1 MPVLVNW
8 ASTAILS
15 AAILAIVNTI
25 DSHLLSKRMPGLR
38 AFLLPIGIIY
48 LIYSL
53 VLLYLF
59 PLPEG
64 IGIWPVLAA
73 VASGLFRTAGATI
86 MLYSFQREEVSR
98 VIPVVYTYPIFVA
111 IIAVPLLGETLY
123 YLQWLAIIIVVAG
136 AVMVSVEKSHSG
148 STSWLGKS
156 FLLLFISSLFF
167 AVADVTSKYA
177 LGYISFWNGFSLT
190 ALCMSSIFLLVSV
203 RPHIL
208 RQLRDMKQRNTTM
221 ALLAFNE
228 ILAPVGIVLSLWAI
242 QRGPVSLVSTII
254 GSRPV
259 FVTLY
264 SLVLSRVLP
273 KFLIPSASR
282 GMLALRLIATA
293 MIVGGIAIIHLT

>member
-1 MPVLVNW
+1 MPVPVNW

-15 AAILAIVNTI
+15 AAILAVVNTI

-38 AFLLPIGIIY
+38 AFLLPVGIIH
-48 LIYSL
+48 LIYGL

-73 VASGLFRTAGATI
+73 VASGLLRTSGVII
-86 MLYSFQREEVSR
+86 MLDCFQKEEVSR
-98 VIPVVYTYPIFVA
+98 VIPVIYTYPIFVA

-136 AVMVSVEKSHSG
+136 AVIVSLEKSPSG

-177 LGYISFWNGFSLT
+177 LGYISFWNGFSLAT
-190 ALCMSSIFLLVSV
+190 VCMSSIFLLVSI

-208 RQLRDMKQRNTTM
+208 RQLRDMKRRNKTL
-221 ALLAFNE
+221 ALLIFNE
-228 ILAPVGIVLSLWAI
+228 MVAPVGIILSFWAM
-242 QRGPVSLVSTII
+242 QRGPVSLVSAII

-259 FVTLY
+259 FVALYTLA
-264 SLVLSRVLP
+264 LSRVLP
-273 KFLIPSASR
+273 KFLIWSTSR
-282 GMLALRLIATA
+282 EMLALRLMATA
-293 MIVGGIAIIHLT
+293 MIVGGIAIIYLS